1 MWTGAVAVQSRGGF
15 AAFGAW
21 LRTPSGLLVWRQADR
36 LGDVTE
42 REGAERGIAA
52 VARASRAH
60 RAGHLALRAL
70 PLQARLEIGHVA
82 AVPGEDSE
90 ALALAESVLPSPPQF
105 AAAGLEYV
113 EPGHFIAHGT
123 QDYQVWTKLGVCS
136 CPAFTFGASRPCKH
150 LKAAL
155 TGEHQ
160 VG

>member
-1 MWTGAVAVQSRGGF
+1 M
-15 AAFGAW
+15 
-21 LRTPSGLLVWRQADR
+21 RTPSGLLVWRQADR

-42 REGAERGIAA
+42 RAGAERGIAA
-52 VARASRAH
+52 VTRASRAH
-60 RAGHLALRAL
+60 RAGHLALRVL
-70 PLQARLEIGHVA
+70 PLQAPLEIGHVA
-82 AVPGEDSE
+82 AVSGEDSE

-105 AAAGLEYV
+105 ASAGLEYV

-155 TGEHQ
+155 AAMK